1 MFQSSKKIPL
11 STLQA
16 HKLLLNMLKVR
27 QTSSINFWQGNGIML
42 CLCKHTSIVKWLDQ
56 DNFTCNNYWKH
67 PLQSSLPD
75 ATFSPKTWELSK
87 IPCVIPVD
95 RLRNSM
101 STDHLV
107 DLAINVVRVP
117 IFLISKLSICNA
129 YMSTYPWRKTASS
142 LFVDAQFLYICLFC
156 KENLF

>member
-1 MFQSSKKIPL
+1 MFQSSKNIPL

-16 HKLLLNMLKVR
+16 HKLLLSMLKVR
-27 QTSSINFWQGNGIML
+27 QTSSINLWKENGITL

-56 DNFTCNNYWKH
+56 DNFTWNNYWKH

-107 DLAINVVRVP
+107 DLPINVVRGP

-129 YMSTYPWRKTASS
+129 CKSIYP
-142 LFVDAQFLYICLFC
+142 
-156 KENLF
+156 